1 MTQPRTSPL
10 QVRLTTPSGSTG
22 RAVTAQ
28 GHPRAIF
35 SRAIEN
41 GNLVVAE
48 QVAREV
54 PNLTLEE
61 ALRLLFL
68 YAEKD
73 PIKYDR
79 AALRWLA
86 RYLRDGKAVTL
97 LKAQLAASALA
108 ELRGVERQH
117 AAKLLI
123 ELAGGR

>member
-1 MTQPRTSPL
+1 M
-10 QVRLTTPSGSTG
+10 
-22 RAVTAQ
+22 TAQ

-54 PNLTLEE
+54 TNLTLEE

-73 PIKYDR
+73 PARYDK
-79 AALRWLA
+79 AALRWLSM
-86 RYLRDGKAVTL
+86 YVSEGKAVTL
-97 LKAQLAASALA
+97 LKVQLAASALA
-108 ELRGVERQH
+108 ELRGGERQH
-117 AAKLLI
+117 AAKLLTG
-123 ELAGGR
+123 LASGR

>member
-1 MTQPRTSPL
+1 M
-10 QVRLTTPSGSTG
+10 
-22 RAVTAQ
+22 TAQ

-54 PNLTLEE
+54 PNLTPEE

-73 PIKYDR
+73 PARFDH
-79 AALRWLA
+79 AALRWLDL
-86 RYLRDGKAVTL
+86 YLAKGKGVTL
-97 LKAQLAASALA
+97 LKVQLAATALA
-108 ELRGVERQH
+108 ELRGGDSQH
-117 AAKLLI
+117 AAKLLG
-123 ELAGGR
+123 ELATRG

>member
-1 MTQPRTSPL
+1 
-10 QVRLTTPSGSTG
+10 LTP
-22 RAVTAQ
+22 Q
-28 GHPRAIF
+28 GHSRAIF

-73 PIKYDR
+73 PARYDR
-79 AALRWLA
+79 AAMRWLGL
-86 RYLRDGKAVTL
+86 YLEKGKAVTL
-97 LKAQLAASALA
+97 LDAQLAALALA
-108 ELRGVERQH
+108 ELQAGDSQR
-117 AAKLLI
+117 AAKLLF
-123 ELAGGR
+123 ELATRA

>member
-1 MTQPRTSPL
+1 
-10 QVRLTTPSGSTG
+10 
-22 RAVTAQ
+22 VTAQ

-54 PNLTLEE
+54 GNLTLEE

-68 YAEKD
+68 YADKD
-73 PIKYDR
+73 PARYEK
-79 AALRWLA
+79 AALRWLDL
-86 RYLRDGKAVTL
+86 YLEKGKAVTL
-97 LKAQLAASALA
+97 LDAQLAISALA
-108 ELRGVERQH
+108 ELRAGERER

-123 ELAGGR
+123 ELATRA